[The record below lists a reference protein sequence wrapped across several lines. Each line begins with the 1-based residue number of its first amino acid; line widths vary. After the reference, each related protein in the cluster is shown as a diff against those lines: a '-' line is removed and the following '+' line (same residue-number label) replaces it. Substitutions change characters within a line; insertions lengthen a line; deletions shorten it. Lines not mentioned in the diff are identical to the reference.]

1 MPNFGFNDDELR
13 DVVIFLLSLKEPTV
27 AWPQESFADAAG
39 GNGQA
44 VASDAP
50 AWVGKSGAELVQAVG
65 CLACHNL
72 DGPQRTVG
80 PSLWDIGLKKDKAYI
95 RESIL
100 EPDKV
105 IAAGDPPYAPGVMH
119 ATLASM
125 GFYQHI
131 TLEALES
138 IVEYLASLNGEG

>member
-13 DVVIFLLSLKEPTV
+13 DVVIFLLSLKEATV
-27 AWPQESFADAAG
+27 AWPQRSFVEAAE

-44 VASDAP
+44 VASDEP
-50 AWVGKSGAELVQAVG
+50 AWVGKNGAELVQAVG
-65 CLACHNL
+65 CIACHNL
-72 DGPQRTVG
+72 DGPERTVG
-80 PSLWDIGLKKDKAYI
+80 PSLWDIGARRDKGYI
-95 RESIL
+95 QESIL

-105 IAAGDPPYAPGVMH
+105 IADGDPPYAPGVMH
-119 ATLASM
+119 ATLTST

-138 IVEYLASLNGEG
+138 IVEYLAGLNGES